1 MSKREK
7 RSFSNSI
14 LRIVFVGISVL
25 LQAGW
30 VLLLVYKLSSY
41 STYIYVASSVL
52 AVAVVLRLYSRHTA
66 SAMKLPWI
74 MLILAFPV
82 MGLSLYLMIVLFSDL
97 GRARKRLRSARKL
110 TRAALPENKSL
121 LDELRRQNPSAA
133 NISSYLQ
140 NYAHAPLYA
149 STHTTYHPEAKEAFA
164 QLKEDLKKAQKYIY
178 MEYFIVEDN
187 EAFWQIRD
195 ILAERA
201 AAGVDVRLLY
211 DDVGSI
217 GHASFRFARSLQKS
231 GIQCRIF
238 DPVLPVLNFFMN
250 NRDHRKLTV
259 IDGTIGYTGGYNLA
273 REYFDLT
280 RPYGKWKDTGLR
292 MEGDAVRSLTV
303 SFLEMWHISAL
314 QESAP
319 RVMLEH
325 SRSAE
330 HPEGFVQPYTDSPME
345 SERVAENVYLN
356 LIAAAKESLWFI
368 TPYLIISD
376 EMISALGLAAKR
388 GVDVRIIT
396 PGIPDKKTVYQVTR
410 SYYSALASQGVRIFE
425 YIPGFCHAKQC
436 LCDGMMASIG
446 TSNLDYRSLYHHF
459 ENNVFLCGGTVVEEI
474 RKDFE
479 ETFSQ
484 CAEVTDRY
492 RTGRNKVLGMWQC
505 ILRLIA
511 PLL

>member
-30 VLLLVYKLSSY
+30 ILLLVYKLSSY
-41 STYIYVASSVL
+41 STYINIATSVL
-52 AVAVVLRLYSRHTA
+52 AVLVVLRLYSRHTS
-66 SAMKLPWI
+66 SAMKMPWI

-82 MGLSLYLMIVLFSDL
+82 MGLSLYLLIALFSDL
-97 GRARKRLRSARKL
+97 GRARKRLRTARKL
-110 TRAALPENKSL
+110 TRSALPENSRL
-121 LDELRRQNPSAA
+121 LDELRSQNAAAA
-133 NISSYLQ
+133 NISLYLQ
-140 NYAHAPLYA
+140 KYAHAPLYA
-149 STHTTYHPEAKEAFA
+149 ATETMYHSDAKDAFV

-195 ILAERA
+195 ILEERA

-217 GHASFRFARSLQKS
+217 GYASFRFARSLQKK
-231 GIQCRIF
+231 GIQCRVF

-273 REYFDLT
+273 REYFDLS
-280 RPYGKWKDTGLR
+280 RPYGKWKDTGIR
-292 MEGDAVRSLTV
+292 MEGDAVRSLTA
-303 SFLEMWHISAL
+303 SFLEMWHISGL
-314 QESAP
+314 VEQAP
-319 RVMLEH
+319 RVVLEH
-325 SRSAE
+325 SAVTGNS
-330 HPEGFVQPYTDSPME
+330 EGFVQPYTDSPME

-356 LIAAAKESLWFI
+356 LLAAARESIWFV

-410 SYYSALASQGVRIFE
+410 SYYASLASQGVRIFE
-425 YIPGFCHAKQC
+425 YVPGFCHAKQC
-436 LCDGMMASIG
+436 LCDGVMASIG

-459 ENNVFLCGGTVVEEI
+459 ENNVFLYGGTVVEQI
-474 RKDFE
+474 RQDFE
-479 ETFSQ
+479 ETFPK
-484 CAEVTDRY
+484 CAEVTERY
-492 RTGRNKVLGMWQC
+492 RTGPNKVLQMWQC
-505 ILRLIA
+505 VLRLIA

>member
-1 MSKREK
+1 MAKREK

-14 LRIVFVGISVL
+14 LRIIFIGISLL
-25 LQAGW
+25 LQAAW
-30 VLLLVYKLSSY
+30 VLLMIYKLNSY
-41 STYIYVASSVL
+41 STYIFIITSVL
-52 AVAVVLRLYSRHTA
+52 AVLVVLRLYSRHTS
-66 SAMKLPWI
+66 SAMKMPWI

-97 GRARKRLRSARKL
+97 GRARKRLRIARKL
-110 TRAALPENKSL
+110 TRTALPENTAL
-121 LDELRRQNPSAA
+121 LEKLREQNTSAA
-133 NISSYLQ
+133 NISFYLQ
-140 NYAHAPLYA
+140 NYAHAPLYT
-149 STHTTYHPEAKEAFA
+149 STQTIYHPEAKDAFSL
-164 QLKEDLKKAQKYIY
+164 LKEDLKRAQKFIY

-201 AAGVDVRLLY
+201 AAGVDVRLMY

-217 GHASFRFARSLQKS
+217 GYASFRFARSLQKL
-231 GIQCRIF
+231 GIQCRVF

-259 IDGTIGYTGGYNLA
+259 IDGTVGYTGGYNLA
-273 REYFDLT
+273 GEYFDLT

-292 MEGDAVRSLTV
+292 LEGDAVRSLTA
-303 SFLEMWHISAL
+303 SFLEMWHISGL
-314 QESAP
+314 LEPAP
-319 RVMLEH
+319 KLVLED
-325 SRSAE
+325 AQLPE
-330 HPEGFVQPYTDSPME
+330 FPEGFVQPYTDSPLE
-345 SERVAENVYLN
+345 PERVAENVYLN
-356 LIAAAKESLWFI
+356 LIAAAKESIWFI

-376 EMISALGLAAKR
+376 EMISALGLAGKR

-410 SYYSALASQGVRIFE
+410 SYYASLVSQGVRIFE
-425 YIPGFCHAKQC
+425 YVPGFCHAKQC
-436 LCDGMMASIG
+436 LCDGVMASIG

-459 ENNVFLCGGTVVEEI
+459 ENNVFLYGGTVVEQI
-474 RKDFE
+474 RQDFE

-484 CAEVTDRY
+484 CAEVTERY
-492 RTGRNKVLGMWQC
+492 RTGRNKALRMWQC

>member
-1 MSKREK
+1 MAKREK
-7 RSFSNSI
+7 RSASNSI

-30 VLLLVYKLSSY
+30 VLLLAIKLNSY
-41 STYIYVASSVL
+41 SIYIYFSTAVLSVL
-52 AVAVVLRLYSRHTA
+52 VVLRLYSRHT
-66 SAMKLPWI
+66 STAMKMPWI

-97 GRARKRLRSARKL
+97 GRARKRLRIARKL
-110 TRAALPENKSL
+110 TRAALPENTEL
-121 LDELRRQNPSAA
+121 LDKLREQNASAA

-140 NYAHAPLYA
+140 NYAHAPLYT
-149 STHTTYHPEAKEAFA
+149 STQTIYHPEAKDAFV
-164 QLKEDLKKAQKYIY
+164 QLKEDLRKARKFIY

-217 GHASFRFARSLQKS
+217 GYASFRFARSLQKL

-238 DPVLPVLNFFMN
+238 DPALPILNFFMN
-250 NRDHRKLTV
+250 NRDHRKMTV
-259 IDGTIGYTGGYNLA
+259 IDGIIGYTGGYNLA

-292 MEGDAVRSLTV
+292 MEGDAVRSLTA
-303 SFLEMWHISAL
+303 SFLEMWHISGL
-314 QESAP
+314 LEPAP
-319 RVMLEH
+319 KVILDH
-325 SRSAE
+325 SSVPS
-330 HPEGFVQPYTDSPME
+330 HPQGFVQPYSDSPLE

-356 LIAAAKESLWFI
+356 LIAAAEESVWFI

-376 EMISALGLAAKR
+376 EMNSALGLAAKR

-410 SYYSALASQGVRIFE
+410 SYYASLVRQGVRIFE
-425 YIPGFCHAKQC
+425 YVPGFCHAKQC

-459 ENNVFLCGGTVVEEI
+459 ENNVFLYGGTVVEQI
-474 RKDFE
+474 RQDFE
-479 ETFSQ
+479 NTFSQ
-484 CAEVTDRY
+484 CAEVTERY
-492 RTGRNKVLGMWQC
+492 RTGRNKALRMWQC

>member
-1 MSKREK
+1 MAKRQK
-7 RSFSNSI
+7 RSSSNSI

-25 LQAGW
+25 LQAAW
-30 VLLLVYKLSSY
+30 ILLLVYKLNNYSSY
-41 STYIYVASSVL
+41 IYITTAILTVL
-52 AVAVVLRLYSRHTA
+52 VVLRLYSRHTS
-66 SAMKLPWI
+66 SAMKMPWI

-82 MGLSLYLMIVLFSDL
+82 MGLSLYLMIVLLSDL

-110 TRAALPENKSL
+110 TRAALPEDSAL
-121 LDELRRQNPSAA
+121 LDKLREQNPGAA
-133 NISSYLQ
+133 NISLYLQ
-140 NYAHAPLYA
+140 RWAYAPLYA
-149 STHTTYHPEAKEAFA
+149 ATHTVYHSEGKYAFA
-164 QLKEDLKKAQKYIY
+164 QLKEDLKKAQKFIY
-178 MEYFIVEDN
+178 MEYFIVEDS

-217 GHASFRFARSLQKS
+217 GYASFRFAYSLQKL
-231 GIQCRIF
+231 GIQCRVF

-259 IDGTIGYTGGYNLA
+259 IDGTVGYTGGYNLA
-273 REYFDLT
+273 REYFDFT
-280 RPYGKWKDTGLR
+280 RPYGQWKDTGLR
-292 MEGDAVRSLTV
+292 MEGDAVGSLMAA
-303 SFLEMWHISAL
+303 FLEMWHISGL
-314 QESAP
+314 LEPAP
-319 RVMLEH
+319 SVTPLC
-325 SRSAE
+325 SQPPAC
-330 HPEGFVQPYTDSPME
+330 PDGFVQPYTDSPLE
-345 SERVAENVYLN
+345 PERVAENVYLN
-356 LIAAAKESLWFI
+356 LTAAAKESLWFI

-410 SYYSALASQGVRIFE
+410 SYYAALVCQGVRIFE
-425 YIPGFCHAKQC
+425 YSPGFCHAKQC
-436 LCDGMMASIG
+436 LCDGVMASIG

-459 ENNVFLCGGTVVEEI
+459 ENNVFLYGGTVVEQI
-474 RKDFE
+474 RQDFE
-479 ETFSQ
+479 DVFPQ
-484 CAEVTDRY
+484 CTEVTDRY
-492 RTGRNKVLGMWQC
+492 RSGRKKVLRMWQC